1 MALYESV
8 IITRPELSLSQ
19 VDSLISQLSEIITS
33 NTGDIKKKE
42 YWGLRTLAYKIKKNK
57 KGHYSMINID
67 SEPSAIFEFERQMRI
82 NEDILRFLTIK
93 IDKIDP
99 NPSILN
105 FNRNDSDEK
114 YHGDK
119 EKDKVLPKIEEN
131 NKEENNK
138 EGETGD
144 KV

>member
-57 KGHYSMINID
+57 KGHYSMINVD

-82 NEDILRFLTIK
+82 NEKNEQNIPAKTTVE
-93 IDKIDP
+93 
-99 NPSILN
+99 N
-105 FNRNDSDEK
+105 FGVFGF
-114 YHGDK
+114 HLI
-119 EKDKVLPKIEEN
+119 V
-131 NKEENNK
+131 
-138 EGETGD
+138 T
-144 KV
+144 V